1 MSNSSSTTT
10 TNGTIEEY
18 DLPPYDA
25 CVKPS
30 YTKQNIEE
38 FKERLQGIEEELLN
52 IKPNDIR
59 KPQLRRQ
66 AADLEEIII
75 NFENT
80 KPKPEIIQSLNDN
93 IELLNEYVEL
103 EEISHWS
110 YIDKITYDLF
120 KNDVEWPYRNPGSI
134 NDTICKNDV
143 NLFIKFLKKNF
154 PKYSNAIE
162 KNCNEA
168 SIKLLIYSQH
178 PYSGN
183 YNFDS
188 LIRLTKEEIKTQ
200 GIAAQLRMNEIT
212 TYKLMKT
219 QLDLNKKLSSFIEN
233 IIDEKKLMEDKIT
246 ELDNKVITLIKHCNR
261 YAMPSNPL
269 VMD

>member
-10 TNGTIEEY
+10 TSETIEEY

-25 CVKPS
+25 CFKPS

-38 FKERLQGIEEELLN
+38 FKIQLQGIEEELLN

-80 KPKPEIIQSLNDN
+80 EPKPEIIQLLNDN
-93 IELLNEYVEL
+93 IELLSEYVDL
-103 EEISHWS
+103 EEISHWG
-110 YIDKITYDLF
+110 YIDKINYNLF
-120 KNDVEWPYRNPGSI
+120 KDDVEWPYRNP
-134 NDTICKNDV
+134 NDISKTICKDDI

-154 PKYSNAIE
+154 PIYSNAIE

-168 SIKLLIYSQH
+168 SIKLLKYCS
-178 PYSGN
+178 SN
-183 YNFDS
+183 YNFDA
-188 LIRLTKEEIKTQ
+188 LISLTKEEIKTQ
-200 GIAAQLRMNEIT
+200 GIAAQARRNEI
-212 TYKLMKT
+212 KHFIDET
-219 QLDLNKKLSSFIEN
+219 QLNFNKKLSSFIEN
-233 IIDEKKLMEDKIT
+233 IIDEKKQMEDKIT
-246 ELDNKVITLIKHCNR
+246 ELDNKVNTLIKHCNK

>member
-10 TNGTIEEY
+10 ASGTIEEY

-25 CVKPS
+25 CSKPS
-30 YTKQNIEE
+30 YTKEKIDE
-38 FKERLQGIEEELLN
+38 FKQQLQSIEDELLN

-80 KPKPEIIQSLNDN
+80 EPKPEIVQSLNDN

-103 EEISHWS
+103 EEISHWG

-178 PYSGN
+178 PYSRN

-188 LIRLTKEEIKTQ
+188 LISLTKEEIKTQ
-200 GIAAQLRMNEIT
+200 GIAAQARRNEI
-212 TYKLMKT
+212 KHFIDET
-219 QLDLNKKLSSFIEN
+219 QLSFNKKLSSFIEN
-233 IIDEKKLMEDKIT
+233 IIGEKKLMEDKIT